1 MKKVLFVCSGNTC
14 RSPMAREL
22 FTHFLSCYKGGW
34 LAHEYQASSAGI
46 WAAEGLPA
54 SPEALE
60 VMKEYGIDLS
70 RHRSRRL
77 HQEMVEE
84 ADLILV
90 MTRDHYRY
98 VVEGYQGS
106 RDKTFILSEW
116 AGYQEQEVSD
126 PFGRG
131 KESYQRS
138 AEQIGSLLE
147 GVIQQLSGSQFIK
160 GVKLSDDNSNRQ

>member
-14 RSPMAREL
+14 RSPMAQEL
-22 FTHFLSCYKGGW
+22 FTQFLSCCEGGS

-46 WAAEGLPA
+46 WAADGLPA

-60 VMKEYGIDLS
+60 VMEEYGIDLS

-77 HQEMVEE
+77 DKELVEE

-98 VVEGYQGS
+98 VVERYQSS
-106 RDKTFILSEW
+106 RHKTFILSEW
-116 AGYQEQEVSD
+116 AGIQCQEVWD
-126 PFGRG
+126 PFGMG
-131 KESYQRS
+131 KESYKRS
-138 AEQIGSLLE
+138 AEQIGSVLQ
-147 GVIQQLSGSQFIK
+147 GVIQ
-160 GVKLSDDNSNRQ
+160 KLSRGLN